1 MSEEDSFWE
10 DVIESSLIVCPMCCD
25 SGEICPNCHDTG
37 VVES

>member
-25 SGEICPNCHDTG
+25 SGEVCLTVMIL
-37 VVES
+37 E